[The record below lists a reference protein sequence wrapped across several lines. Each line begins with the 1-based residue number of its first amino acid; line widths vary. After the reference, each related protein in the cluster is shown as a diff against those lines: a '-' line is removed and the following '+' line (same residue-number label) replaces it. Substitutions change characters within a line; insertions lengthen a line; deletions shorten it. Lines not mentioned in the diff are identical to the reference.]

1 MSAAPTVELGGLPVA
16 AIDRAALVDA
26 VFEGMAHERGG
37 WIVTANTDLLRQA
50 AESPEVR
57 RLFGEAD
64 WIVADGMP
72 LLWAARAAGRPL
84 PGRVAGSDLV
94 RDLAA
99 RAGAT
104 GRRLFLLGGEKGVAE
119 TAAARLRDAYPGL
132 RIVGIASPQLS
143 SEPTEA
149 ELEGVRGQ
157 LAAARPD
164 LVYVAFGAPKQER
177 VIRALRPALPAAW
190 WMGCGISLSFLA
202 GRVRR
207 APRWMQRSGLEW
219 VHRLAQ
225 EPGRLWQRYLV
236 HDVGFALRMLVDAR
250 RRRGAAARAPA
261 PRS

>member
-1 MSAAPTVELGGLPVA
+1 MSAAPTLELGGLPVSA
-16 AIDRAALVDA
+16 VDRAGLVDA
-26 VFEGMAHERGG
+26 VFEGMAHRRGG

-57 RLFGEAD
+57 QLFREAD

-72 LLWAARAAGRPL
+72 LLWAARVAGRPL
-84 PGRVAGSDLV
+84 PERVAGSDLV

-99 RAGAT
+99 RAAAN

-119 TAAARLRDAYPGL
+119 TAAARLREAYPGL
-132 RIVGIASPQLS
+132 QVVGVASPQLS

-149 ELEGVRGQ
+149 ELEAVRDQ
-157 LAAARPD
+157 LAVARPD

-177 VIRALRPALPAAW
+177 VIRALRPAFPATW
-190 WMGCGISLSFLA
+190 WMGCGISLSFVA

-225 EPGRLWQRYLV
+225 EPGRLWRRYL
-236 HDVGFALRMLVDAR
+236 HDVGFAVRLLAAAR
-250 RRRGAAARAPA
+250 RRRHAAARAPV